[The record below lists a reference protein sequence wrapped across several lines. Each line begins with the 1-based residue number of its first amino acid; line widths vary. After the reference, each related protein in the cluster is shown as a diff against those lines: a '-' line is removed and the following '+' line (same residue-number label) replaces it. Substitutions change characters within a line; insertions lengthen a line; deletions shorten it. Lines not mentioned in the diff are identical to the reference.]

1 MSKSL
6 IFSLFCNWVLS
17 KSTSEFWKIQTNCL
31 GIQVCIWRTIEVS
44 KVASKERHFHR
55 SLLTKKKST
64 LPIFLTK
71 WRVYYLKTGKIKNS
85 SLTWYSFP
93 VWKISDISIT
103 KILREIKFV
112 DSNLS
117 ILTFLKLFTWWRL
130 KFTKSTNFRP
140 RITKNS
146 SLRASTFSKSWF
158 HVKSKWQKNPKISTL
173 W

>member
-1 MSKSL
+1 MSKNL
-6 IFSLFCNWVLS
+6 IFFSFAIEYLLSIWILKYSDKLFGNSSMYLKNYWSL
-17 KSTSEFWKIQTNCL
+17 KSSFKGE
-31 GIQVCIWRTIEVS
+31 
-44 KVASKERHFHR
+44 AFHR